1 MKEWEKFKAELYSI
15 VNLKA
20 FIEWERKWFAINMNM
35 KVDDLEKSIILKDK
49 QLAEIRF
56 DAEKLKKILDQY
68 K

>member
-1 MKEWEKFKAELYSI
+1 
-15 VNLKA
+15 
-20 FIEWERKWFAINMNM
+20 MNM

-56 DAEKLKKILDQY
+56 DAEKLKKILEQY